1 MLRYKVISSQDN
13 NAEENIDWKI
23 NLYLQLEYFE
33 WLYVL
38 TSS

>member
-1 MLRYKVISSQDN
+1 MSSQDD

-23 NLYLQLEYFE
+23 NLYLQLEFCK

-38 TSS
+38 TFS